1 MPTPLE
7 SKGEDAH
14 PLAWE
19 EILIAEGSDWFW
31 WYGEDFSSGNDEDF
45 DNLFRT
51 HLSNCYRL
59 HGDTPPAE
67 LSRSV
72 ITHHEIAPVRQP
84 AGFVSPAVD
93 GKVSH
98 YYEWLKAGCY
108 IPPST
113 STSMY
118 RQRSLVSRIHYGFDR
133 EYLFMRVDFSSVP
146 RDSTITVHIVSPEE
160 FNLECPVPS
169 GTMSV
174 YGLVDGARQKTAEL
188 TSIAFDTI
196 LELKVP
202 FSILHAAPLKR
213 MRFYL
218 TVREEDLEI
227 ERHPTAGVL
236 SFSVPDD
243 RFERILWHV

>member
-1 MPTPLE
+1 
-7 SKGEDAH
+7 
-14 PLAWE
+14 
-19 EILIAEGSDWFW
+19 
-31 WYGEDFSSGNDEDF
+31 
-45 DNLFRT
+45 
-51 HLSNCYRL
+51 
-59 HGDTPPAE
+59 
-67 LSRSV
+67 
-72 ITHHEIAPVRQP
+72 
-84 AGFVSPAVD
+84 VD